1 MLRMALF
8 RLKPLQFGKTLS
20 APPGVQPYAFSIS
33 HLRSFSTPAIVN
45 DDRPLAGIKV
55 VDLTRILAGPF
66 ATMMLS
72 DLGADVI
79 KIESPKNGDDTRSWL
94 PPSAPVPLEDY
105 PRPDLPPESAY
116 FMQANRNKRS
126 LTLNLKSVEGQK
138 IIKRLIKEADV
149 LVENYVPG
157 KLKKFGLSWEEVKEM
172 NPRLIY
178 CSITGY
184 GSTGPYSK
192 SPGYDVVIEAEAG
205 LMHITGEKDGKPV
218 KVGVA
223 VTDVLT
229 GHYAQSGILAALLKR
244 QKTGKGSRV
253 ECSLFESQASK
264 LLWPLR
270 STYLHPG
277 FQKIAS
283 LCNIGANYL
292 IAGQEATRW
301 GTSHPSIV
309 PYQVFPTK
317 DSFIMLSA
325 GNDSQFAILC
335 SPAVLNKPDWLND
348 DRFSENHKR
357 VENRDVMISLIEEG
371 KGKLPFAPINN
382 IAQTFSHPQAIA
394 REVVEE
400 VVHPRAGKIKLAAP
414 AVTYDGSKPKLYR
427 PPPYLGQHTEEVL
440 TELGYNSDEIKKMQ
454 VDGVI

>member
-1 MLRMALF
+1 M
-8 RLKPLQFGKTLS
+8 
-20 APPGVQPYAFSIS
+20 
-33 HLRSFSTPAIVN
+33 
-45 DDRPLAGIKV
+45 
-55 VDLTRILAGPF
+55 
-66 ATMMLS
+66 
-72 DLGADVI
+72 
-79 KIESPKNGDDTRSWL
+79 
-94 PPSAPVPLEDY
+94 
-105 PRPDLPPESAY
+105 
-116 FMQANRNKRS
+116 
-126 LTLNLKSVEGQK
+126 
-138 IIKRLIKEADV
+138 
-149 LVENYVPG
+149 
-157 KLKKFGLSWEEVKEM
+157 
-172 NPRLIY
+172 
-178 CSITGY
+178 
-184 GSTGPYSK
+184 
-192 SPGYDVVIEAEAG
+192 
-205 LMHITGEKDGKPV
+205 
-218 KVGVA
+218 A

-335 SPAVLNKPDWLND
+335 SPAMLNKPDWLND

-357 VENRDVMISLIEEG
+357 VENRDVMISLIEEVLIEKTTEEWCQKLTG
-371 KGKLPFAPINN
+371 KGQVNL
-382 IAQTFSHPQAIA
+382 S
-394 REVVEE
+394 
-400 VVHPRAGKIKLAAP
+400 L
-414 AVTYDGSKPKLYR
+414 
-427 PPPYLGQHTEEVL
+427 L
-440 TELGYNSDEIKKMQ
+440 TLCLC
-454 VDGVI
+454 